1 MGLLAAI
8 LACNQVGKALEGD
21 IEILF
26 WKKFSLTFT
35 SEHRIYSLNS
45 ILIRDI

>member
-1 MGLLAAI
+1 MGLLAPMI
-8 LACNQVGKALEGD
+8 ACSHVGKALEGD

-26 WKKFSLTFT
+26 WKNFSLTFT
-35 SEHRIYSLNS
+35 EEHNNF